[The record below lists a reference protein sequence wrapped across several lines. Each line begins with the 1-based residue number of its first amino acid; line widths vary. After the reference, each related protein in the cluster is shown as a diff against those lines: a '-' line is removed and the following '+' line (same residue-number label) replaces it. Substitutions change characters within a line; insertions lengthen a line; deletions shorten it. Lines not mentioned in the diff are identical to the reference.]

1 MDSLRGLMIVFS
13 GGGAEGSLLR
23 SKIHELDTWKRGVT
37 RLSVELLQS
46 VG

>member
-23 SKIHELDTWKRGVT
+23 SKIYDSLILEREG
-37 RLSVELLQS
+37 
-46 VG
+46 